1 MATERN
7 TYTLVDILGE
17 PLTRQEAL
25 SFIHQNTDEDDF
37 QLFQQFDDLYRD
49 KLLKFIMGKNGLAIT
64 YDKVFRQVMMPGDT
78 SGRLEH
84 FLSSLL
90 EEQVEIEQILPREGN
105 LLFEEGSFVIADIIV
120 RLENGSTINVEI
132 QKIGYNFPGERGSC
146 YTADMIMRQYNYQ
159 KNNNINFSYN
169 LMKPVYL
176 IVFMEKSPALFHTT
190 NQYIHK
196 KVSYFDSGIPLKLLD
211 NITYI
216 SLDTF
221 RELGQNIK
229 TEQDAWLKFLTE
241 DDPDEIVIFVNQYP
255 EFLPLY
261 QDLIKFRQ
269 NPKEMIYMF
278 SEALR
283 QMDKNMER
291 YMVEEMQKELEDL
304 KISIQENRSLLK
316 EKESMLQE
324 KDSMLQE
331 KDSMLQE
338 KDKLIQELKQK
349 IAQQNF

>member
-1 MATERN
+1 MPMATERN
-7 TYTLVDILGE
+7 NYTLVDILGE

-25 SFIHQNTDEDDF
+25 SFIQQNTDEEDF
-37 QLFQQFDDLYRD
+37 QLFQQFDNLYRD
-49 KLLKFIMGKNGLAIT
+49 KLLRFIMGKNGLAIT
-64 YDKVFRQVMMPGDT
+64 YDKVFRQVMMPCD
-78 SGRLEH
+78 SSERLEH
-84 FLSSLL
+84 LLSSLL
-90 EEQVEIEQILPREGN
+90 GEPLAIEQILPREGN
-105 LLFEEGSFVIADIIV
+105 LLYEEGSFIVADIIV
-120 RLENGSTINVEI
+120 RLENGSIINVEI

-159 KNNNINFSYN
+159 RNSNISFSYN

-176 IVFMEKSPALFHTT
+176 IVFMEESPALFHTT
-190 NQYIHK
+190 TQYVHK
-196 KVSYFDSGIPLKLLD
+196 KVSHFDTGIPLKLLD

-221 RELGQNIK
+221 RELSQNIK

-241 DDPDEIVIFVNQYP
+241 DDPDEIVSFVNQYP

-291 YMVEEMQKELEDL
+291 YMVEEMKKEVEDL
-304 KISIQENRSLLK
+304 EISIQEKETLLK
-316 EKESMLQE
+316 EKDALIEE
-324 KDSMLQE
+324 KDN
-331 KDSMLQE
+331 
-338 KDKLIQELKQK
+338 LIKELKQK
-349 IAQQNF
+349 LAQQNS